1 MDATEPPVSRDV
13 LRKAHLRLRQNVP
26 TGGVGQH
33 LRRRAGQS
41 LEFREFRSYQMG
53 DDIRLVDW
61 RASLRTGRPDGRL
74 VRVFEAEE
82 RTTLLI
88 VVDARAAMRLPEQ
101 APKLLAALWALR
113 ALAEVAASSGDEV
126 VLGTLFSPRDDRPV
140 SARGRAAP
148 ALARQF
154 AEDVWSAPAEPLDSV
169 PVASTA
175 GLMRRL
181 RPASAVVLLSDLLF
195 DDPGGGIARFMRAAQ
210 DSWRQ
215 VFVQRLDSL
224 EAELALARSAGRLR
238 VAATEGR
245 RFGDEPTEIDR
256 PWEEAIRARIGAHVD
271 GRLAEWS
278 GPGLTVEPPLVW
290 PTTGGLAALR
300 AGFAASFPASGLLR
314 GIAAR
319 GGAG

>member
-13 LRKAHLRLRQNVP
+13 LRKVHLRLRQNVP
-26 TGGVGQH
+26 RGGIGQH

-61 RASLRTGRPDGRL
+61 RASLRTGRRDGRL

-154 AEDVWSAPAEPLDSV
+154 AEDVWSAPTDPLDVV

-195 DDPGGGIARFMRAAQ
+195 DDPDGKIAHFMRAAQ
-210 DSWRQ
+210 RSWRQ

-245 RFGDEPTEIDR
+245 QFDGEPTEIDR
-256 PWEEAIRARIGAHVD
+256 PWEASIRARIGAHVD
-271 GRLAEWS
+271 ARLAEWA
-278 GPGLTVEPPLVW
+278 GPGLTVEPPMIW
-290 PTTGGLAALR
+290 SATGGLAALQ
-300 AGFAASFPASGLLR
+300 AEFAASFPASGLLR

>member
-1 MDATEPPVSRDV
+1 MDATEPPVNRDD
-13 LRKAHLRLRQNVP
+13 LRKAHLRLRQTVP
-26 TGGVGQH
+26 SGGIGQH

-61 RASLRTGRPDGRL
+61 RASLRTGRRDGRL

-82 RTTLLI
+82 RMTLVI
-88 VVDARAAMRLPEQ
+88 VVDTRAAMRLPEGT
-101 APKLLAALWALR
+101 PKLLAALWILR

-126 VLGTLFSPRDDRPV
+126 VLGTLFSPHDDRPV

-154 AEDVWSAPAEPLDSV
+154 AADLWSAPAAPLDQV

-195 DDPGGGIARFMRAAQ
+195 DDPGGEVARFVRAAQ
-210 DSWRQ
+210 RSWRQ

-224 EAELALARSAGRLR
+224 DAELALARAAGRLR

-245 RFGDEPTEIDR
+245 RFDDAPTEIDR
-256 PWEEAIRARIGAHVD
+256 SWEAAIRARIGGHVEAL
-271 GRLAEWS
+271 LAEWA
-278 GPGLTVEPPLVW
+278 GPGLTVEPPMTW
-290 PTTGGLAALR
+290 PTTGGLAALK
-300 AGFAASFPASGLLR
+300 AGFAAGFPASRLLR

>member
-1 MDATEPPVSRDV
+1 MEATKPPVSRDV

-26 TGGVGQH
+26 KGGIGQH
-33 LRRRAGQS
+33 LRRRVGQS

-61 RASLRTGRPDGRL
+61 RASLRTGRRDGRL

-88 VVDARAAMRLPEQ
+88 IVDVRPAMRLPEQ

-113 ALAEVAASSGDEV
+113 ALAEVAASSGDQV
-126 VLGTLFSPRDDRPV
+126 VLGTLFSPHYDQPV

-154 AEDVWSAPAEPLDSV
+154 AEDVWSAPAAPLDSV

-195 DDPGGGIARFMRAAQ
+195 DDPGGEIARFMRAAQ
-210 DSWRQ
+210 ESWRQ

-238 VAATEGR
+238 VTATEGR
-245 RFGDEPTEIDR
+245 HFGDEPTEIDR
-256 PWEEAIRARIGAHVD
+256 TWEDAIRARIGAHVD
-271 GRLAEWS
+271 GRLTEWA
-278 GPGLTVEPPLVW
+278 GPGLTVEPPMIW
-290 PTTGGLAALR
+290 PAAGGLAALR

>member
-1 MDATEPPVSRDV
+1 MDVTEPPVSRSV
-13 LRKAHLRLRQNVP
+13 LRQAHLRLRQNVP
-26 TGGVGQH
+26 GSGIGQH

-61 RASLRTGRPDGRL
+61 RASLRTGRRDGRL

-82 RTTLLI
+82 RMTLVI
-88 VVDARAAMRLPEQ
+88 VVDARAAMRLPED
-101 APKLLAALWALR
+101 APKLLVSLWILR
-113 ALAEVAASSGDEV
+113 ALAEVAAASGDEV
-126 VLGTLFSPRDDRPV
+126 VLGTLFSPRDGRPV

-148 ALARQF
+148 ELARRF
-154 AEDVWSAPAEPLDSV
+154 AEDLWSAPAAPLDEV

-175 GLMRRL
+175 ALMRRL

-195 DDPGGGIARFMRAAQ
+195 DDADGAIGRFMQAAQ
-210 DSWRQ
+210 ESWRQ

-224 EAELALARSAGRLR
+224 EAELSLARAAGRLR

-245 RFGDEPTEIDR
+245 RFGEEPTEVDG
-256 PWEEAIRARIGAHVD
+256 PWADAIRARIGAHVD
-271 GRLAEWS
+271 GRLKEWA
-278 GPGLTVEPPLVW
+278 GAGLTVEPPMIW
-290 PTTGGLAALR
+290 PSSGGLDALKAR
-300 AGFAASFPASGLLR
+300 FAAAFPASGLLR